1 MIPDL
6 TVARV
11 TSQAPLKAHS
21 SSPHGR
27 YVRLRLTKWR
37 RHLFAFVA
45 ACLLLFDMTACRR
58 EQEPVSGQTTITVAG
73 FSVIQEALEKEIFPA
88 FEKQW
93 KERSGQQVIFASTF
107 NGSEMVT
114 NQILSG
120 FDVDVAILAIERDA
134 QRLREGGAVK
144 NDWRLLP
151 HQGMVNRT
159 PFVILVRQGNPKRI
173 RDFEDLARPGVKV
186 IHPDPASSGGAQWS
200 LLGIYGSEL
209 MKSEAKT
216 GQRDEAK
223 AFDLL
228 RRIWK
233 NVIAT
238 PGSAREARTQLET
251 GFGDALVTYE
261 LEALQL
267 ADKGAPFEMIAPQ
280 STIFSEHPVVVVDRG
295 MRPEKRALIELFV
308 NYLWSEAAQ
317 RAWVKYHFR
326 AVTDEKLNESEPRF
340 AKIAL
345 PFTIAEFGGWSRA
358 YPEIIEGVWKRRIES
373 VK

>member
-1 MIPDL
+1 
-6 TVARV
+6 
-11 TSQAPLKAHS
+11 
-21 SSPHGR
+21 
-27 YVRLRLTKWR
+27 
-37 RHLFAFVA
+37 
-45 ACLLLFDMTACRR
+45 
-58 EQEPVSGQTTITVAG
+58 
-73 FSVIQEALEKEIFPA
+73 
-88 FEKQW
+88 
-93 KERSGQQVIFASTF
+93 
-107 NGSEMVT
+107 
-114 NQILSG
+114 
-120 FDVDVAILAIERDA
+120 
-134 QRLREGGAVK
+134 
-144 NDWRLLP
+144 
-151 HQGMVNRT
+151 
-159 PFVILVRQGNPKRI
+159 VILVRKGNPKHI

-209 MKSEAKT
+209 VKSQAKT
-216 GQRDEAK
+216 GKRDEAK

-267 ADKGAPFEMIAPQ
+267 IDKGEPFEMIAPQ
-280 STIFSEHPVVVVDRG
+280 STIFSDHTVVIVDRN
-295 MRPEKRALIELFV
+295 MRPEKRALVEVFV
-308 NYLWSEAAQ
+308 NYLWREEAQ

-326 AVTDEKLNESEPRF
+326 SVTDEKLNEPEPRF

-345 PFTIAEFGGWSRA
+345 PFTVAEFGGWSRA
-358 YPEIIEGVWKRRIES
+358 YPEIIEGVWKQRIQS